1 MWFAIFLLFR
11 HDRIHCSLWGDY
23 AIQIHSYMTIHD
35 SSSPIV
41 IVLQLCKLKK
51 YFGVMGVSNAFHGT
65 KLIIDSDDPA
75 IKEYKSK

>member
-1 MWFAIFLLFR
+1 
-11 HDRIHCSLWGDY
+11 
-23 AIQIHSYMTIHD
+23 MTIHD